1 MACPTSPVPV
11 SLAFIPGSQE
21 VVGALSGRYDLIL
34 VLDCSDLDRLDKMYT
49 AQVFADTPLINID
62 HHITNTNYGA
72 INWVDASAAST
83 AEMTLALVQ
92 SLQVSLDR
100 DIATSLLT
108 GITTDTLGFRTS
120 STTSH
125 TLRSAADLMDAGASL
140 PDIVELVYNAKPL
153 GVARIWGE
161 ALRDLQAQDGL
172 VWTSVT
178 QAMLRTYATDPDE
191 VKGLVSFLRGTQGTD
206 IAVLFIENGEGRIK
220 VEFRASRRAD
230 VADIAARLG
239 GGGHRAAA
247 GCTLP
252 GPLASAQQRVLA
264 EVRRAPRGE
273 PRPTETT
280 EPGVG

>member
-120 STTSH
+120 STTAH